1 MRRFSRWGSAF
12 LAAVMLLQPS
22 LAAIDVPVQ
31 PAGAK
36 AAGDLQLDPAGSSV
50 PRFRFEV
57 QADGE
62 EHLVLGVNVFTSQ
75 QIVQF
80 VVALS
85 DFLESVSDLAAGQ
98 TLVLRQD
105 GIYGYVAL
113 AASSDGESITFTLT
127 LHAEAPR
134 SVDGIEAVQFLG
146 IELAEQL
153 LTR

>member
-1 MRRFSRWGSAF
+1 
-12 LAAVMLLQPS
+12 MLLQPS
-22 LAAIDVPVQ
+22 LAAIDLPVQ
-31 PAGAK
+31 PGTGQFV
-36 AAGDLQLDPAGSSV
+36 GDLQLDPAGAV
-50 PRFRFEV
+50 PRFRFEI

-62 EHLVLGVNVFTSQ
+62 EHLVLGVNVFTPQ

-85 DFLESVSDLAAGQ
+85 DFLESVKDLAAGQ

-134 SVDGIEAVQFLG
+134 AVDGVEAVQFLG
-146 IELAEQL
+146 VELAEQL